1 MSSAEKIAKM
11 NAWEKWIYALK
22 VKSWPKLLVPCFFGQ
37 CFGYFH
43 SPLPSLSIVFLGLLF
58 TIFLLGYIV
67 LLNDYADINVDTIKR
82 KLFPNDCSPK
92 TIPDQIL
99 NQRSILIAGII
110 SGFLSMFVAFMLELY
125 TERSFVLFFSFVCI
139 IVFAA
144 YSLPPLRLNYRGGG
158 ELLEMIGVGFMLPLF
173 HFYLHLGIQY
183 DSVFLSLLLISTLF
197 AFSSALAS
205 GLSDEESDR
214 IGGKSTFVNRFG
226 NANVRTMITMTV
238 IINYFLMIVFCFYFY
253 EILPLAFI
261 IFILLYFLYHIYF
274 ILKFSP
280 IAVTNAFGPQKIYK
294 DHLHKLIWGSII
306 LLSLILN
313 LSFVSRVI

>member
-1 MSSAEKIAKM
+1 M
-11 NAWEKWIYALK
+11 NAFEKWIYALK
-22 VKSWPKLLVPCFFGQ
+22 VKSWPKLLVPFFFGQ

-43 SPLPSLSIVFLGLLF
+43 SSAPSFTIALLGLSF
-58 TIFLLGYIV
+58 TVFLLGYIV

-99 NQRSILIAGII
+99 SKQSILVAGIM
-110 SGFLSMFVAFMLELY
+110 SGFLSILTAFILEDY
-125 TERSFVLFFSFVCI
+125 TERSFILFFSFVCI

-144 YSLPPLRLNYRGGG
+144 YSLPPFRLNYRGGG

-173 HFYLHLGIQY
+173 HFYLHLGFHF
-183 DSVFLSLLLISTLF
+183 DSVFMFLLLVSTLF

-214 IGGKSTFVNRFG
+214 LGGKSTFVILFG
-226 NANVRTMITMTV
+226 NANVRTIINATV
-238 IINYFLMIVFCFYFY
+238 IINYLLMLLFSFLFYAIIPFAFVIFLVF
-253 EILPLAFI
+253 
-261 IFILLYFLYHIYF
+261 YFLYHIYF

-280 IAVTNAFGPQKIYK
+280 SAVTNAFSAQKEYK
-294 DHLHKLIWGSII
+294 DHLHKLIWGSIL
-306 LLSLILN
+306 LLSVMMN
-313 LSFVSRVI
+313 LTYLKRAI